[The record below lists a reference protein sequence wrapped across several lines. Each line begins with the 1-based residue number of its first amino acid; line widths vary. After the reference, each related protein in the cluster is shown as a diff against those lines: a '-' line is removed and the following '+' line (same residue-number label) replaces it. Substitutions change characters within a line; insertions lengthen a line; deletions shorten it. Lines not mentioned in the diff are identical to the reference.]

1 MYRLSTPTPRHKGPW
16 DVPFE
21 DRIADALSAKKCGK
35 ELVIY
40 ICEKYDRN
48 TPRYRVYNM
57 CQALSK
63 TKTWHGTYIFE
74 NELSRAE
81 EHIQLF
87 KIMILVRYP
96 WSDALR
102 GLVTKAKQHAIRIG
116 FDIDDLIYD
125 EKYIPLMANTAS
137 IDLDEPSNR
146 GWFLLASKLAVTA
159 KMCDFTIATNE
170 YLSEKMKKDLNKPL
184 KIINNFLNAEQMD
197 YSGSLTDEKK
207 KEKRKAPFTIGYFS
221 GTPSHTNDL
230 GKAALEIR
238 DLMNRYG
245 DIVLK
250 IVGFMDVPDCLEPY
264 RSSGQLI
271 HEPLV
276 DPLTL
281 QKKIAEVDVNII
293 PLVDNEFTNCKSEL
307 KYFEASIVN
316 TPTCATPTYV
326 YQQNIRNGNN
336 GILCREGEW
345 SRTIE
350 KLYNDPAMSE
360 EIAGNARRYCEG
372 KYSVEAQAK
381 QIEAALTAM
390 L

>member
-1 MYRLSTPTPRHKGPW
+1 MYRLSTATPTHKGPW
-16 DVPFE
+16 DIPFE
-21 DRIADALSAKKCGK
+21 DRMADALNAKEHGK
-35 ELVIY
+35 ELIVY

-48 TPRYRVYNM
+48 TPRYRAYNM
-57 CQALSK
+57 CQALLKSGA
-63 TKTWHGTYIFE
+63 WHGIYIFE
-74 NELSRAE
+74 DELPRAE
-81 EHIQLF
+81 EHIKLF
-87 KIMILVRYP
+87 KIMIIVRYP
-96 WSDALR
+96 WSEALR
-102 GLVTKAKQHAIRIG
+102 DLVVKAKQHAIRVG

-137 IDLDEPSNR
+137 IDLDDPSNR
-146 GWFLLASKLAVTA
+146 GWLLLASKLALTA
-159 KMCDFTIATNE
+159 KMCDFMVTTNK
-170 YLSEKMKKDLNKPL
+170 YLSEKMKKDLNKPAQV
-184 KIINNFLNAEQMD
+184 INNFANREQMD
-197 YSGSLTDEKK
+197 HSAALVNEKK
-207 KEKRKAPFTIGYFS
+207 KEKKQTPFLIGYFS
-221 GTPSHTNDL
+221 GTRSHTNDL

-238 DLMNRYG
+238 DLMDKYT
-245 DIVLK
+245 DIKLK
-250 IVGFMDVPDCLEPY
+250 IVGLMDIPDCLVPH

-307 KYFEASIVN
+307 KYFEASIVD

-326 YQQNIRNGNN
+326 YQQNIQNGRN

-345 SRTIE
+345 FRAIE
-350 KLYNDPAMSE
+350 KLYNDPVMSAK
-360 EIAGNARRYCEG
+360 IADNARRYCES

>member
-21 DRIADALSAKKCGK
+21 DRIADALNAKKCGK
-35 ELVIY
+35 EMVIY

-48 TPRYRVYNM
+48 TPRYRAYNM
-57 CQALSK
+57 CRALSK
-63 TKTWHGTYIFE
+63 TGVWHGTYIFDD
-74 NELSRAE
+74 ELSRAGE
-81 EHIQLF
+81 YIKFF
-87 KIMILVRYP
+87 KIMIIVRYP
-96 WSDALR
+96 WSEALND
-102 GLVTKAKQHAIRIG
+102 LVIKARQHEIRIG

-137 IDLDEPSNR
+137 IDLDDPSNR
-146 GWFLLASKLAVTA
+146 GWFLLASKLALTA
-159 KMCDFTIATNE
+159 KMCDFMIATNE
-170 YLSEKMKKDLNKPL
+170 YLSEKMKKDLNKPVQV
-184 KIINNFLNAEQMD
+184 INNFLNAEQMD
-197 YSGSLTDEKK
+197 YSRLLADEKK
-207 KEKRKAPFTIGYFS
+207 KEKRKGPFTIGYFS
-221 GTPSHTNDL
+221 GTHSHANDL

-238 DLMNRYG
+238 DLMDKYE
-245 DIVLK
+245 DIALK
-250 IVGFMDVPDCLEPY
+250 IVGFMDVPDCLAPY

-307 KYFEASIVN
+307 KYFEASIVD

-326 YQQNIRNGNN
+326 YQQNIQNGRN

-345 SRTIE
+345 FRAIE
-350 KLYNDPAMSE
+350 KLYNDPVMSA
-360 EIAGNARRYCEG
+360 EIAGNARRYCES
-372 KYSVEAQAK
+372 KYSIEEQTK
-381 QIEAALTAM
+381 QIEAALTAV

>member
-1 MYRLSTPTPRHKGPW
+1 M
-16 DVPFE
+16 
-21 DRIADALSAKKCGK
+21 ADALSAKKCGK
-35 ELVIY
+35 ELIVY

-48 TPRYRVYNM
+48 TPRYRAYNM
-57 CQALSK
+57 CQALLK
-63 TKTWHGTYIFE
+63 NGIWHGIYVFE
-74 NELSRAE
+74 DELPHVE
-81 EHIQLF
+81 EHLQFF
-87 KIMILVRYP
+87 KIVVIVRHP

-102 GLVTKAKQHAIRIG
+102 DLVVKAKQHAIRIG

-137 IDLDEPSNR
+137 IDLDDPSNR
-146 GWFLLASKLAVTA
+146 GWFLLASKLALTA
-159 KMCDFTIATNE
+159 KMCDFMIATNE
-170 YLSEKMKKDLNKPL
+170 YLSEKMKKDLNKPVQV
-184 KIINNFLNAEQMD
+184 INNFLNAEQMD

-207 KEKRKAPFTIGYFS
+207 KEKRKSPFTIGYFS
-221 GTPSHTNDL
+221 GTPSHANDL

-238 DLMNRYG
+238 DLMDKYE
-245 DIVLK
+245 DIALK
-250 IVGFMDVPDCLEPY
+250 IVGFMDVPDCLAPY
-264 RSSGQLI
+264 RSSGRLI
-271 HEPLV
+271 HEPFV

-307 KYFEASIVN
+307 KYFEASIVD

-326 YQQNIRNGNN
+326 YQQNIRNGRN

-345 SRTIE
+345 FRAIE
-350 KLYNDPAMSE
+350 KLYNDPVMSE
-360 EIAGNARRYCEG
+360 EIAGNARRYCES